1 MRCESVVFIINL
13 LCMYDKKRITKAVK
27 ESRRLKDEKKRIA
40 TEKAKP
46 KRIAPAPERRVIFDR
61 TSLSAQSV

>member
-1 MRCESVVFIINL
+1 
-13 LCMYDKKRITKAVK
+13 MYDEKRITKAVK